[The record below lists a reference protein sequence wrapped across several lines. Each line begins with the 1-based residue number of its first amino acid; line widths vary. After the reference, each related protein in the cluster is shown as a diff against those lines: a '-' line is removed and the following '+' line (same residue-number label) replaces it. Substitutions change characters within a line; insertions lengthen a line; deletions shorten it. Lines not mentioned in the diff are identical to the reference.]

1 MRWTE
6 VPSMRLG
13 NIMTSSFLDAC
24 ATLLGIIML
33 PSPPFMVID
42 MPHAALQSIIATQEI
57 DDNVDQVVLFRT
69 EMKCAEHDISADI
82 ILLPVP

>member
-1 MRWTE
+1 
-6 VPSMRLG
+6 
-13 NIMTSSFLDAC
+13 
-24 ATLLGIIML
+24 ML

-82 ILLPVP
+82 ILLPSTVMLSELFARLESVIAMSN